1 MSIFFS
7 ISLAIGGVVSPYFMG
22 GLIGD
27 SNIDTSIRINNMFI
41 GYITSGGLM
50 LFASLIIYLYGIDS
64 ENKSL
69 EDLI

>member
-1 MSIFFS
+1 MAIFFS
-7 ISLAIGGVVSPYFMG
+7 IALAIGGVVSPYFMG

-27 SNIDTSIRINNMFI
+27 ASIDINTRTNNMVV
-41 GYITSGGLM
+41 GYVTSAILM
-50 LFASLIIYLYGIDS
+50 LIASFVVYLYGVDS